1 MIGTEL
7 YFSLFTGVLL
17 SLLFAE
23 RFGISPAG
31 LVVPGY
37 LALIFDQPVMLFSIL
52 LISCITYII
61 VDKVLSKIIILYGR
75 RKFSAMIL
83 TAMILKFIFDAMFP
97 YAPIPHDMIEISG
110 IGMVIP
116 GIIANT
122 IQRQGVVITLSSSLF
137 VTFLTYILL
146 NVYNYVVLL

>member
-23 RFGISPAG
+23 KFGISPAG

-52 LISCITYII
+52 IISCITYLI
-61 VDKVLSKIIILYGR
+61 VDKVLSKVIILYGR

-83 TAMILKFIFDAMFP
+83 TAMILKFIFDA
-97 YAPIPHDMIEISG
+97 
-110 IGMVIP
+110 
-116 GIIANT
+116 IILFF
-122 IQRQGVVITLSSSLF
+122 LSYNN
-137 VTFLTYILL
+137 FLI
-146 NVYNYVVLL
+146 

>member
-1 MIGTEL
+1 
-7 YFSLFTGVLL
+7 
-17 SLLFAE
+17 
-23 RFGISPAG
+23 
-31 LVVPGY
+31 
-37 LALIFDQPVMLFSIL
+37 MLFSIL
-52 LISCITYII
+52 LISCITYLI
-61 VDKVLSKIIILYGR
+61 VDKVLSKVIILYGR

-137 VTFLTYILL
+137 VTFLTYVLL